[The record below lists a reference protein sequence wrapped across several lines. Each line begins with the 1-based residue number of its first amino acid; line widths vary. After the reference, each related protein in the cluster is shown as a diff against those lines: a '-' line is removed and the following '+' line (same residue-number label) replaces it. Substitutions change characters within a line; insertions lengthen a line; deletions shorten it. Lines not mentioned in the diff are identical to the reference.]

1 MKTEKKSSM
10 NQMSN
15 YILGIYQVM
24 LMVRDTLEYT
34 MQGRKADLRAYNERK
49 AGFKALL
56 VDNAPLPRFVA
67 ANGEKSAKVMENL
80 QNFIKNV
87 YSEQSTIVR
96 IASEEVRVDHA
107 QHIQIYEQVIGL
119 YQTLLDIVNGYM
131 AFAKKENQYETIVG
145 AVVESDEYF
154 YRVYSHL
161 VIMDDIV
168 ATFGEFNKVMKE
180 NQGKPNPMANYIID
194 DLKKLFGYLVF
205 QKQHNKIRE
214 IKYNEMV
221 DNCFVLMETMEG
233 KRALPE
239 GKSFPDLFKTNKEL
253 ILSLLSPAEFN
264 WKAQFKNWMN
274 EAVEYSRA
282 QKEFAA
288 KKKDPND
295 LV

>member
-1 MKTEKKSSM
+1 
-10 NQMSN
+10 MSN

-34 MQGRKADLRAYNERK
+34 MQGRKPEIRGYNERK
-49 AGFKALL
+49 AGFQALL
-56 VDNAPLPRFVA
+56 VEKAPLPRFVA
-67 ANGEKSAKVMENL
+67 ANGDKSKQVLENL
-80 QNFIKNV
+80 NNFIKNV
-87 YSEQSTIVR
+87 YSEESTIVR
-96 IASEEVRVDHA
+96 ISGEEVRVDHA
-107 QHIQIYEQVIGL
+107 QHLQIYEQVVGL
-119 YQTLLDIVNGYM
+119 YQTLLDIVNGYV
-131 AFAKKENQYETIVG
+131 AYAKKENQYENIVG

-194 DLKKLFGYLVF
+194 DLKKLFGYIIF
-205 QKQHNKIRE
+205 QKQHNKIRDV
-214 IKYNEMV
+214 KYNEMV
-221 DNCFVLMETMEG
+221 DSCFALVETMEG

-239 GKSFPDLFKTNKEL
+239 GKSFPDLFKANKEM
-253 ILSLLSPAEFN
+253 ILSLLSPAELN
-264 WKAQFKNWMN
+264 WKAQFRSWMN
-274 EAVEYSRA
+274 EAVEFSRA
-282 QKEFAA
+282 QREAAA